1 MVAVLLVRFVSVL
14 DAAAVALN
22 TSVVPITE
30 LDGVTGT
37 VSVIVCPLTRLV
49 AVLQTTFWPVVEQPQ
64 PPVAVKV
71 EGALT
76 PVGRVNCQYIG
87 QVKRQ
92 WTCLPGNQGSRLID
106 RQRQVGWLKVDNGRC

>member
-76 PVGRVNCQYIG
+76 PVGRVNVMVWGPLAIPASILVRLSVNGLACPAIK
-87 QVKRQ
+87 V
-92 WTCLPGNQGSRLID
+92 PG
-106 RQRQVGWLKVDNGRC
+106 